1 MTQRKT
7 ETMKLDENIGSTTW
21 KRAPRLGE
29 PFQNESA
36 KASTVLGELLAASPN
51 LTRGQKAALKL
62 AISLLEGRQWDAD
75 ILENQ

>member
-1 MTQRKT
+1 MKT
-7 ETMKLDENIGSTTW
+7 LKPDENVGSTTW

-36 KASTVLGELLAASPN
+36 KASTVLGELLAAN
-51 LTRGQKAALKL
+51 RDLTHDQKAALKL

-75 ILENQ
+75 ILEN